1 MGAGPRRRPTVTL
14 ALVGRRQDF
23 RESSRLVTLLSREL
37 GVVTVLAKGAHRPDS
52 PCLGRLD
59 FLNEVE
65 ATLGGDAGGLR
76 LLLRIALRRERRS
89 LREPQR
95 FLAASHLAWLGE
107 RVLPEGEAQ
116 PLVFDL
122 LLGGLA
128 LLERC
133 PVPAIPAV
141 VLGLE
146 LRLLQQL
153 GALPDLDHCGTCG
166 VPLPDQR
173 HLDPARG
180 LPVCATHA
188 EPNHRRLPPGS
199 GELLRTLRCGRG
211 VDLPS
216 QAGAA
221 ALSSLWPLPP
231 QWLFQATEQR
241 SRLRHL
247 ITPPPG
253 K

>member
-1 MGAGPRRRPTVTL
+1 VTTL

-37 GVVTVLAKGAHRPDS
+37 GKITVLAKGAHRPDS

-65 ATLGGDAGGLR
+65 ATVGGDAGGLR
-76 LLLRIALRRERRS
+76 LLLRIDLRRERRG

-95 FLAASHLAWLGE
+95 FLAASHLAWLAE
-107 RVLPEGEAQ
+107 LVLPESLAEPQ
-116 PLVFDL
+116 VFDL
-122 LLGGLA
+122 LQGGLA

-133 PVPAIPAV
+133 PLAAIPAV

-146 LRLLQQL
+146 LRLLQRL
-153 GALPDLDHCGTCG
+153 GALPDFAHCTACGTQLG
-166 VPLPDQR
+166 ATR
-173 HLDPARG
+173 HLDPSRG
-180 LPVCATHA
+180 VLLCPHHA
-188 EPNHRRLPPGS
+188 EPGHRRLPPGS
-199 GELLRTLRCGRG
+199 GELLHTLLLGRG

-221 ALSSLWPLPP
+221 ALRSLWTLPP
-231 QWLFQATEQR
+231 QWLYQATEQR
-241 SRLRHL
+241 SRLRGL
-247 ITPPPG
+247 LAPPSG
-253 K
+253 N